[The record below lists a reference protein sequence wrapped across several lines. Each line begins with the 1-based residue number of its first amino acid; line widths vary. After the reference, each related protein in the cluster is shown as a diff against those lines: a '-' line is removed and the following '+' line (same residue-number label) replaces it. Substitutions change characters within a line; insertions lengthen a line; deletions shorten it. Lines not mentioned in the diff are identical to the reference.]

1 MPETPTELRPETDR
15 AEDPDISAALPS
27 AAVAAAAGAP
37 TRAEL
42 RRKTDRDIVRL
53 AWPAIISQVL
63 ASAVSLIDIAMLGRL
78 GTDALAA
85 VGYTSQYFQL
95 AQAALLA
102 LSVACVA
109 LMARA
114 LGAGEPDRARGA
126 FAASLVLSLGS
137 AVAICVIAVGFPRFL
152 LGALNADPGVIDVAV
167 PYFQLTLG
175 STLLLAA
182 SLTVE
187 SAYRSARNTTTP
199 LVIASVVTVV
209 KLALNGLLIFG
220 AFGFPELDLIGA
232 GIATLAA
239 QVVGVAL
246 FVACARRPGRPETS
260 AVRLRPADFRRVR
273 EFLPETARVSWPA
286 LGERVLLN
294 SALLI
299 YFWVLSDY
307 GPVAIAA
314 YTIGVRLLSFSW
326 IPGVGISIAA
336 STLVGQALGAG
347 DARLAAR
354 AGWRS
359 ARLALLVSLVLFVVF
374 ALLRRTL
381 AEGFTDD
388 AEVIAAL
395 IPFMLLLGIAQPFLG
410 VHFTLAGA
418 LRGAGDTVTPLWSAT
433 LGNWVFRV
441 PLALLVAKVF
451 HMDVVWVWGT
461 VVFDHVTR
469 AIWLT
474 WAFRREKWAQN
485 LGAGLSRPGSGAA
498 H

>member
-1 MPETPTELRPETDR
+1 MNDRRSDLEVDDPSDPEIGAGANP
-15 AEDPDISAALPS
+15 AG
-27 AAVAAAAGAP
+27 AVAVAAGAP
-37 TRAEL
+37 TREAL
-42 RRKTDRDIVRL
+42 HRRTDRDIVRL
-53 AWPAIISQVL
+53 AWPAIVSQVL

-85 VGYTSQYFQL
+85 VGYTSQFFQL

-114 LGAGEPDRARGA
+114 LGAGEPTRARGA
-126 FAASLVLSLGS
+126 FAASLVLALGS
-137 AVAICVIAVGFPRFL
+137 ATTICVVSIGFPHFL
-152 LGALNADPGVIDVAV
+152 LGMLNADPAVIERAV
-167 PYFQLTLG
+167 PYFRLTLG
-175 STLLLAA
+175 STILLAV
-182 SLTVE
+182 SLTIE
-187 SAYRSARNTTTP
+187 SAFRSARNTTTP
-199 LVIASVVTVV
+199 LLIAAVVTGV

-220 AFGFPELDLIGA
+220 TFGFPRLDLVGA
-232 GIATLAA
+232 GIATIGA
-239 QVVGVAL
+239 QLVGVTL
-246 FVACARRPGRPETS
+246 FVTAALRPGRPES
-260 AVRLRPADFRRVR
+260 RAVRLRRADFANVR
-273 EFLPETARVSWPA
+273 AFLPETARVSWPA

-307 GPVAIAA
+307 GPAAIAA
-314 YTIGVRLLSFSW
+314 YTVGVRLLSFSW

-359 ARLALLVSLVLFVVF
+359 ARLSLLISLVLFVVF
-374 ALLRRTL
+374 AL
-381 AEGFTDD
+381 ASESMAKAFTSD

-395 IPFMLLLGIAQPFLG
+395 VPFMLLLGIAQPFLG

-441 PLALLVAKVF
+441 PLALVAAKVL
-451 HMDVVWVWGT
+451 HVDIVWIWAT

-469 AIWLT
+469 ALWLT
-474 WAFRREKWAQN
+474 WAFRRGRWAER
-485 LGAGLSRPGSGAA
+485 LGAGLGNLP
-498 H
+498 

>member
-1 MPETPTELRPETDR
+1 MNDRQSDPEVGDPSDPEIE
-15 AEDPDISAALPS
+15 AGANPAG
-27 AAVAAAAGAP
+27 AVAVAAGAP
-37 TRAEL
+37 TRNEL
-42 RRKTDRDIVRL
+42 HRRTDRDIVRL

-63 ASAVSLIDIAMLGRL
+63 ASGVSLIDIAMLGRL

-85 VGYTSQYFQL
+85 VGYTSQFFQL

-114 LGAGEPDRARGA
+114 LGAGEPERARGA
-126 FAASLVLSLGS
+126 FAASLVLAVGS
-137 AVAICVIAVGFPRFL
+137 AAAICVVAVGFPRIL
-152 LGALNADPGVIDVAV
+152 LGMLNADPAVIDCAV
-167 PYFQLTLG
+167 PYFRLTLG
-175 STLLLAA
+175 STFFLAVT
-182 SLTVE
+182 LTIE
-187 SAYRSARNTTTP
+187 SAFRSARNTTTP
-199 LVIASVVTVV
+199 LLIAGVVTVV
-209 KLALNGLLIFG
+209 KLALNWLLIFG
-220 AFGFPELDLIGA
+220 NLGVPQLDLVGA
-232 GIATLAA
+232 GLATLGA
-239 QVVGVAL
+239 QLVGVTL
-246 FVACARRPGRPETS
+246 FVAASRGRNRPES
-260 AVRLRPADFRRVR
+260 QAVRLRRADFAQVR
-273 EFLPETARVSWPA
+273 AFLPETARVSWPA

-347 DARLAAR
+347 DVRLASR

-374 ALLRRTL
+374 ALLRKTL

-388 AEVIAAL
+388 AEVIAVL
-395 IPFMLLLGIAQPFLG
+395 EPFMLLLGLAQPFLG

-451 HMDVVWVWGT
+451 HADVVWVWGT
-461 VVFDHVTR
+461 VLFDHVTR

-474 WAFRREKWAQN
+474 LAFRRERWARNVGAQ
-485 LGAGLSRPGSGAA
+485 LGRRT
-498 H
+498 

>member
-1 MPETPTELRPETDR
+1 VDDRRSDPELDDPSDPEIG
-15 AEDPDISAALPS
+15 AGANPAG
-27 AAVAAAAGAP
+27 AVAAAAGAP
-37 TRAEL
+37 TRDEL
-42 RRKTDRDIVRL
+42 RRRTDRDILRL
-53 AWPAIISQVL
+53 AWPAIVSQVL
-63 ASAVSLIDIAMLGRL
+63 ASAVSLIDIGMLGRL

-85 VGYTSQYFQL
+85 VGYTSQFFQL

-114 LGAGEPDRARGA
+114 LGAGEPERARGA
-126 FAASLVLSLGS
+126 LAASLVLALGS
-137 AVAICVIAVGFPRFL
+137 AAAICVVSIVFPAFL
-152 LGALNADPGVIDVAV
+152 LGALNADPAVIERAV
-167 PYFQLTLG
+167 PYFRLTLG
-175 STLLLAA
+175 STLLLAVT
-182 SLTVE
+182 LTIE
-187 SAYRSARNTTTP
+187 SAFRSARNTTMP
-199 LVIASVVTVV
+199 LLIAGVVTVV
-209 KLALNGLLIFG
+209 KLGLNWLLIFG
-220 AFGFPELDLIGA
+220 TFGFPRLDLVGA
-232 GIATLAA
+232 GIATLLS
-239 QVVGVAL
+239 QLVGVLL
-246 FVACARRPGRPETS
+246 FIAAASRRDRPES
-260 AVRLRPADFRRVR
+260 EAVRLRRADFAKVR
-273 EFLPETARVSWPA
+273 EGLPETVRVSWPA

-294 SALLI
+294 GALLI

-314 YTIGVRLLSFSW
+314 YTVGVRLLSFSW

-347 DARLAAR
+347 DVRLAAR

-359 ARLALLVSLVLFVVF
+359 ARLSLLVSLVLFVVF
-374 ALLRRTL
+374 ALLRKTL

-395 IPFMLLLGIAQPFLG
+395 EPFMLLLGIAQPFLG

-441 PLALLVAKVF
+441 PLAMLVAKVF
-451 HMDVVWVWGT
+451 HADVVWVWGT
-461 VVFDHVTR
+461 LVFDHVTR
-469 AIWLT
+469 AIWLA
-474 WAFRREKWAQN
+474 WAFRRERWALN
-485 LGAGLSRPGSGAA
+485 LGAGLGKARRPGA

>member
-1 MPETPTELRPETDR
+1 VNDRRSDPELGAPSDPEVESG
-15 AEDPDISAALPS
+15 ANPAG
-27 AAVAAAAGAP
+27 AVAVAAGAP
-37 TRAEL
+37 TRDEL
-42 RRKTDRDIVRL
+42 RRRTDRDIVRL

-85 VGYTSQYFQL
+85 VGYTSQFFQL

-102 LSVACVA
+102 LV
-109 LMARA
+109 
-114 LGAGEPDRARGA
+114 
-126 FAASLVLSLGS
+126 S

-152 LGALNADPGVIDVAV
+152 LGALNADPAVIDRAV
-167 PYFQLTLG
+167 PYFRLTLG
-175 STLLLAA
+175 STFLLAV
-182 SLTVE
+182 SLTIE

-199 LVIASVVTVV
+199 LLIAGVVTVV

-220 AFGFPELDLIGA
+220 MFGFPELDLVGA
-232 GIATLAA
+232 GIATLGA
-239 QVVGVAL
+239 QLVGVVL
-246 FVACARRPGRPETS
+246 FVTCARRADRPES
-260 AVRLRPADFRRVR
+260 PAVRLRRADFAHVR

-286 LGERVLLN
+286 LGERLLLN

-359 ARLALLVSLVLFVVF
+359 ARLALLVSLALFVVF

-388 AEVIAAL
+388 ADVIAAL

-451 HMDVVWVWGT
+451 HADVVWVWAT

-474 WAFRREKWAQN
+474 WAFRREHWARN
-485 LGAGLSRPGSGAA
+485 LGARLGTGP
-498 H
+498 

>member
-1 MPETPTELRPETDR
+1 VNDRRSDPEVGDPSDPEIE
-15 AEDPDISAALPS
+15 AGANPAG
-27 AAVAAAAGAP
+27 AVAVAAGAP
-37 TRAEL
+37 TRDELL
-42 RRKTDRDIVRL
+42 RRTDRDIVRL

-63 ASAVSLIDIAMLGRL
+63 ASGVSLIDIAMLGRL
-78 GTDALAA
+78 GTEALAA
-85 VGYTSQYFQL
+85 VGYTSQFFQL

-114 LGAGEPDRARGA
+114 LGADEPERARGA
-126 FAASLVLSLGS
+126 FAASLVLAVGS
-137 AVAICVIAVGFPRFL
+137 AVAICVVAVGYPRIL
-152 LGALNADPGVIDVAV
+152 LGWLNADPAVIDCAV
-167 PYFQLTLG
+167 PYFRLTLG
-175 STLLLAA
+175 STLFLAVT
-182 SLTVE
+182 LTIE
-187 SAYRSARNTTTP
+187 SAFRSARNTTTP
-199 LVIASVVTVV
+199 LLIAAVVTAV
-209 KLALNGLLIFG
+209 KLALNWILIFG
-220 AFGFPELDLIGA
+220 ALGFPRLDLVGA
-232 GIATLAA
+232 GLATLGA
-239 QVVGVAL
+239 QLVGVTL
-246 FVACARRPGRPETS
+246 FIAASRRRNRPES
-260 AVRLRPADFRRVR
+260 HAVRLLRADFANVR
-273 EFLPETARVSWPA
+273 GLLPETARVSWPA

-359 ARLALLVSLVLFVVF
+359 ARLSLLVSLALFVVF
-374 ALLRRTL
+374 ALLRKTL

-388 AEVIAAL
+388 PDVIAAL
-395 IPFMLLLGIAQPFLG
+395 EPFMLLLGIAQPFLG

-451 HMDVVWVWGT
+451 HADVVWVWAT

-474 WAFRREKWAQN
+474 WAFRREHWARN
-485 LGAGLSRPGSGAA
+485 IGAGLGRTP
-498 H
+498 

>member
-1 MPETPTELRPETDR
+1 VSERQADPELSAPSDPEVETG
-15 AEDPDISAALPS
+15 ALP
-27 AAVAAAAGAP
+27 AGTVAVAAGAP
-37 TRAEL
+37 TRDEL
-42 RRKTDRDIVRL
+42 RRRTDRDIVRL

-85 VGYTSQYFQL
+85 VGYTSQFFQL

-114 LGAGEPDRARGA
+114 LGAGEPERARGA
-126 FAASLVLSLGS
+126 FAASLVLALVS
-137 AVAICVIAVGFPRFL
+137 AVVICVVCIGFPRQL
-152 LGALNADPGVIDVAV
+152 LGLLNADAGVIDRAL

-175 STLLLAA
+175 STLFLAVA
-182 SLTVE
+182 LTIE
-187 SAYRSARNTTTP
+187 SAFRAARNTRTP
-199 LVIASVVTVV
+199 LMIAGVVTAV
-209 KLALNGLLIFG
+209 KLALNYLLIFG
-220 AFGFPELDLIGA
+220 AFGIPHLDLVGA
-232 GIATLAA
+232 GIATLGS
-239 QVVGVAL
+239 QVVGVTL
-246 FVACARRPGRPETS
+246 FVLAARRRDRPES
-260 AVRLRPADFRRVR
+260 PAVRLRRADFAQVR
-273 EFLPETARVSWPA
+273 AFLPETARVSWPA

-354 AGWRS
+354 AGWRA
-359 ARLALLVSLVLFVVF
+359 ARLSLLVSLVLFVVF
-374 ALLRRTL
+374 ALLRKTL
-381 AEGFTDD
+381 AALFTDD
-388 AEVIAAL
+388 VAVIAAL
-395 IPFMLLLGIAQPFLG
+395 EPFMLLLGIAQPFLG

-433 LGNWVFRV
+433 LGNWIFRV
-441 PLALLVAKVF
+441 PLVLLVGKVL
-451 HMDVVWVWGT
+451 HLDVNWVWGT

-474 WAFRREKWAQN
+474 WAFKRERWAKN
-485 LGAGLSRPGSGAA
+485 LGASLGRGR
-498 H
+498 

>member
-1 MPETPTELRPETDR
+1 VSERQSPPELDAPSDPEVETG
-15 AEDPDISAALPS
+15 ALP
-27 AAVAAAAGAP
+27 AGTVAVAAGAP
-37 TRAEL
+37 TRDEL
-42 RRKTDRDIVRL
+42 RRRTDRDIVRL

-85 VGYTSQYFQL
+85 VGYTSQFFQL

-114 LGAGEPDRARGA
+114 LGAGDPERARGA
-126 FAASLVLSLGS
+126 FAASLVLALAS
-137 AVAICVIAVGFPRFL
+137 AVAICVVSVGFPRQL
-152 LGALNADPGVIDVAV
+152 LGMLNADPGVIDRAV
-167 PYFQLTLG
+167 PYFRLTLG
-175 STLLLAA
+175 STLFLAVA
-182 SLTVE
+182 LTVE
-187 SAYRSARNTTTP
+187 SAFRSARNTTTP
-199 LVIASVVTVV
+199 LLIAGVITAV
-209 KLALNGLLIFG
+209 KLALNFLLIFG
-220 AFGFPELDLIGA
+220 TFGFPKLDLVGA
-232 GIATLAA
+232 GLATLGS
-239 QVVGVAL
+239 QLVGVVL
-246 FVACARRPGRPETS
+246 FVWVSQRRDRPES
-260 AVRLRPADFRRVR
+260 QAVRLRRADFAHVR

-354 AGWRS
+354 AGWRA
-359 ARLALLVSLVLFVVF
+359 ARLSLIVSLALFVVF
-374 ALLRRTL
+374 ALLRKTL

-395 IPFMLLLGIAQPFLG
+395 EPFMLLLGIAQPFLG

-433 LGNWVFRV
+433 LGNWIFRV

-451 HMDVVWVWGT
+451 HADVVWVWGT

-474 WAFRREKWAQN
+474 WAFKRERWAKN
-485 LGAGLSRPGSGAA
+485 LGAALGRGP
-498 H
+498 

>member
-1 MPETPTELRPETDR
+1 VSARRSDPELDAPSDPEVE
-15 AEDPDISAALPS
+15 AGALP
-27 AAVAAAAGAP
+27 AGTVAVAAGAP
-37 TRAEL
+37 TRDDL
-42 RRKTDRDIVRL
+42 RRRTDRDIVRL

-85 VGYTSQYFQL
+85 VGYTSQFFQL

-126 FAASLVLSLGS
+126 FAASLVLALAS
-137 AVAICVIAVGFPRFL
+137 AVVICLVTVGLPRQL
-152 LGALNADPGVIDVAV
+152 LGLLNADPGVIDRAV
-167 PYFQLTLG
+167 PYFRLTLG
-175 STLLLAA
+175 STIFLAVA
-182 SLTVE
+182 LTVE
-187 SAYRSARNTTTP
+187 SAFRSARNTTTP
-199 LVIASVVTVV
+199 LLIAGVITGV
-209 KLALNGLLIFG
+209 KLALNFLLIFG
-220 AFGFPELDLIGA
+220 AYGFPRLELVGA
-232 GIATLAA
+232 GLATLGS
-239 QVVGVAL
+239 QLVGVAL
-246 FVACARRPGRPETS
+246 FVRASRRRDRPES
-260 AVRLRPADFRRVR
+260 PAVRLSRADFANVR
-273 EFLPETARVSWPA
+273 AFLPETARVSWPA

-354 AGWRS
+354 AGWRA
-359 ARLALLVSLVLFVVF
+359 ARLSLLVSLALFVVF
-374 ALLRRTL
+374 ALLRKTL

-395 IPFMLLLGIAQPFLG
+395 EPFMLLLGIAQPFLG

-418 LRGAGDTVTPLWSAT
+418 LRGAGDTITPLWSAT
-433 LGNWVFRV
+433 LGNWIFRV

-451 HMDVVWVWGT
+451 HADVVWVWAT

-469 AIWLT
+469 AIWLA
-474 WAFRREKWAQN
+474 WAFKRERWAKN
-485 LGAGLSRPGSGAA
+485 LGVELGRGP
-498 H
+498 

>member
-1 MPETPTELRPETDR
+1 MNDRQPDPELGDPSDPEIE
-15 AEDPDISAALPS
+15 AGANPAG
-27 AAVAAAAGAP
+27 AVAVAAGAP
-37 TRAEL
+37 TRDEL
-42 RRKTDRDIVRL
+42 RRRTDRDIVRL

-78 GTDALAA
+78 GTEALAA
-85 VGYTSQYFQL
+85 VGYTSQFFQL

-114 LGAGEPDRARGA
+114 LGAGEPERARGA
-126 FAASLVLSLGS
+126 FAASLVLAMGS
-137 AVAICVIAVGFPRFL
+137 AVAISVVAIAFPRQL
-152 LGALNADPGVIDVAV
+152 LGLLNADPGVVERALT
-167 PYFQLTLG
+167 YFRLTLG
-175 STLLLAA
+175 STLFLAV
-182 SLTVE
+182 SLTIE
-187 SAYRSARNTTTP
+187 SAFRSARNTTTP
-199 LVIASVVTVV
+199 LVIAGAVTAV

-220 AFGFPELDLIGA
+220 AFGFPRLDLAGA
-232 GIATLAA
+232 GLATLGS
-239 QVVGVAL
+239 QLVGVCLFVGVAL
-246 FVACARRPGRPETS
+246 RRDRPES
-260 AVRLRPADFRRVR
+260 HAVRLRRADFARVR

-326 IPGVGISIAA
+326 IPGVGISVAA
-336 STLVGQALGAG
+336 STLVAQALGAS

-354 AGWRS
+354 AGWRA
-359 ARLALLVSLVLFVVF
+359 ARLSLLVSLVLFVIF
-374 ALLRRTL
+374 ALLRKTL

-388 AEVIAAL
+388 QEVIAAL
-395 IPFMLLLGIAQPFLG
+395 EPFMLLLGIAQPFLG

-433 LGNWVFRV
+433 LGNWIFRV

-451 HMDVVWVWGT
+451 HADVVWVWGT

-474 WAFRREKWAQN
+474 WAFRRERWARN
-485 LGAGLSRPGSGAA
+485 LGGSLSRPR
-498 H
+498 